1 MEPPAKQ
8 LCVFTGQGIGPSYT
22 EWKLRV
28 LATLDERQIRSS
40 VLMPADFQNAAARR
54 AYIKN
59 DATLYNILVTSLS
72 NEALLFAMQN
82 YGLSEDT
89 PEDACLGYRLF
100 VALKTKYFQ
109 PMTHAEELQLR
120 MKLMAAKFSSTAIQ
134 YTSHVVKIR
143 HELLTRA
150 AVNYN
155 QAKINSLDWDL
166 YNLTLAQLPT
176 RFSNFVAMKRAKPE
190 ALIDIVKFFT
200 TVEFEERQVKSVPVT
215 QAQRSHQHNHESLAC
230 AQKNSK
236 DWKMKKEEK
245 NRK

>member
-59 DATLYNILVTSLS
+59 DATLYNVLVTSLS

-82 YGLSEDT
+82 YGLSEDK

-100 VALKTKYFQ
+100 VALKKKYIQ
-109 PMTHAEELQLR
+109 P
-120 MKLMAAKFSSTAIQ
+120 K
-134 YTSHVVKIR
+134 
-143 HELLTRA
+143 
-150 AVNYN
+150 
-155 QAKINSLDWDL
+155 
-166 YNLTLAQLPT
+166 
-176 RFSNFVAMKRAKPE
+176 
-190 ALIDIVKFFT
+190 
-200 TVEFEERQVKSVPVT
+200 T
-215 QAQRSHQHNHESLAC
+215 QAE
-230 AQKNSK
+230 
-236 DWKMKKEEK
+236 
-245 NRK
+245 

>member
-54 AYIKN
+54 TYIKN
-59 DATLYNILVTSLS
+59 DATLYNVLVTSLS

-166 YNLTLAQLPT
+166 YNLTMAQLPI
-176 RFSNFVAMKRAKPE
+176 RFSNFVAM
-190 ALIDIVKFFT
+190 
-200 TVEFEERQVKSVPVT
+200 ER
-215 QAQRSHQHNHESLAC
+215 
-230 AQKNSK
+230 
-236 DWKMKKEEK
+236 EK
-245 NRK
+245 VYSS